1 MKMHHSLA
9 PRLITAVVPLCAVLL
24 AGCASKSGYQQ
35 ADKTGEAINTVRNDI
50 ASMKIAVDNSMKC
63 LDALAASATT
73 DPRKP
78 FEAYAKSVDKVE
90 SAAAKAQKNA
100 DEMRERSAAYF
111 QQWEQQIGT
120 VKNENIRK
128 LAQERRAKLQETFG
142 KIKESA
148 QDTKTSFPPFLS
160 DLKDLRTGLSA
171 DLTPEGIDA
180 AKDIFLK
187 TKTTGTEVQKN
198 LDKLITEMNT
208 VFAAITAAKAS
219 KQGGTAQPAQPPAGQ
234 TPAGQPPAGQPPAG
248 QPQPAQPPKQ

>member
-1 MKMHHSLA
+1 MKMHHSVA

-90 SAAAKAQKNA
+90 SAANKAQKNA
-100 DEMRERSAAYF
+100 DAMRERSAAYF

-120 VKNENIRK
+120 VKNESIRK

-148 QDTKTSFPPFLS
+148 QDTKQSFPPFLS

-187 TKTTGTEVQKN
+187 TKSTGAEVQKN
-198 LDKLITEMNT
+198 LDKLITEMNS
-208 VFAAITAAKAS
+208 VFAAITAAKAQ
-219 KQGGTAQPAQPPAGQ
+219 KQGSPAAAPAAPTNQPAP
-234 TPAGQPPAGQPPAG
+234 
-248 QPQPAQPPKQ
+248 PQPKQQ